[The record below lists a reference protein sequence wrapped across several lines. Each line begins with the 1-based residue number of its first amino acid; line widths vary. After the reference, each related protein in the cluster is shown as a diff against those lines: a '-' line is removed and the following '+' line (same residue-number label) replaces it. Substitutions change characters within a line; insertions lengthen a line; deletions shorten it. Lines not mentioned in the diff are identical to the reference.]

1 MTKADIV
8 DVISISIG
16 LTKVETEAVVNGFME
31 TVIDAMKRGE
41 NIELRGFGSFK
52 VVKRAQRVAR
62 NPKTNVEVIVPEQF
76 VPILKVSKDFKEA
89 VNESMAVKFWFRKPF
104 KVLILEVWT
113 KKHLQPSGDIVCQA
127 EKKENAQKLQ
137 STSVKSVWEKTDTRK
152 SNF

>member
-8 DVISISIG
+8 DVIASSVG
-16 LTKVETEAVVNGFME
+16 LTKVETEIVVNGFME

-89 VNESMAVKFWFRKPF
+89 VNHSMAVK
-104 KVLILEVWT
+104 I
-113 KKHLQPSGDIVCQA
+113 
-127 EKKENAQKLQ
+127 
-137 STSVKSVWEKTDTRK
+137 
-152 SNF
+152 

>member
-8 DVISISIG
+8 DILSTSIG

-31 TVIDAMKRGE
+31 TVIEAMKRGD

-76 VPILKVSKDFKEA
+76 VPVLKVSKDFKEV
-89 VNESMAVKFWFRKPF
+89 VNDSMAVK
-104 KVLILEVWT
+104 I
-113 KKHLQPSGDIVCQA
+113 
-127 EKKENAQKLQ
+127 
-137 STSVKSVWEKTDTRK
+137 
-152 SNF
+152 